1 MTRPRVIAHRGSSAH
16 HADNSW
22 AAFEAAVAERADAIE
37 CDVQITRDG
46 VIVVRHDLAIGDR
59 LVADMNFAEVAARVP
74 DTPVLEELLAFAAR
88 APIDLLVE
96 IKDADAADAVARMID
111 ADGRHSH
118 IVVGSFHGPALVAVK
133 ATAPRIRTSFMM
145 GSVVAPDELIRL
157 AAALRTEGVHL
168 CWESRAPR
176 PHRLVDRAAIEQLR
190 RAGVAVT
197 LWHEERVDELRALVA
212 MLPDAICTNTPQVLR
227 QIVDSQHA
235 RSGVEKGTA
244 SGGGMPLP
252 PIAAGSTRQ
261 PAS

>member
-22 AAFEAAVAERADAIE
+22 AAFEAAVAERADGIE

-59 LVADMNFAEVAARVP
+59 LVADMHHAEVAARAP
-74 DTPVLEELLAFAAR
+74 GTPVLEELLTFAAR

-96 IKDADAADAVARMID
+96 IKDADAAEAVARMID

-118 IVVGSFHGPALVAVK
+118 IVVGSFHGLALLAVK
-133 ATAPRIRTSFMM
+133 ATAPRIQTSFMM

-157 AAALRTEGVHL
+157 AAALRADGVHL

-176 PHRLVDRAAIEQLR
+176 PHRLIDRAAIDQLR
-190 RAGVAVT
+190 RAGLAVT
-197 LWHEERVDELRALVA
+197 LWHEERLEELRALVA
-212 MLPDAICTNTPQVLR
+212 VLPDAICTNTPEALR
-227 QIVDSQHA
+227 RIVDSQHA
-235 RSGVEKGTA
+235 RSGVGKGA
-244 SGGGMPLP
+244 ESAGGMPLP
-252 PIAAGSTRQ
+252 PIVTGSRRQ
-261 PAS
+261 PTS